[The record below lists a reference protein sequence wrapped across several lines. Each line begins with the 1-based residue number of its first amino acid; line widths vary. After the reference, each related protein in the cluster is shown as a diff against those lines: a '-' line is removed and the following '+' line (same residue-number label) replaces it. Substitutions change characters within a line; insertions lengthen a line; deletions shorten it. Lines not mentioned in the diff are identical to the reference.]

1 MGPTVTPAQIAATRR
16 LIGLTAEQ
24 LGTQL
29 GVNPRTIR
37 GWEAGKYSPSET
49 AAQALLALHA
59 EHDAELTT
67 MLAAAQNGPI
77 EIPTGPKDRSWYLA
91 LAARLLDRQPEAQ
104 IDWPERDNIR
114 PH

>member
-24 LGTQL
+24 LGAQL
-29 GVNPRTIR
+29 GINPRTIR

-49 AAQALLALHA
+49 AAQALVALREA
-59 EHDAELTT
+59 HDAELHT
-67 MLAAAQNGPI
+67 MLSAAPNGPT

-91 LAARLLDRQPEAQ
+91 LAARLMDRQPTAQ
-104 IDWPERDNIR
+104 IDWDPDDRSK
-114 PH
+114 